1 MIVVETLFL
10 TAVLS
15 AFVGL
20 IALMALTSRAAQRS
34 ERLEGSLFGVVLT
47 ATIAAV
53 AAFLLYA
60 RSPHE
65 AARQSVYGQIEPAAP
80 SSGKLGPSHGLL
92 PKRL

>member
-1 MIVVETLFL
+1 MIVAVETLFL

-20 IALMALTSRAAQRS
+20 IALLALASRVAHRS
-34 ERLEGSLFGVVLT
+34 ERVKSSLFGVVLT

-53 AAFLLYA
+53 GSFLLYA

-65 AARQSVYGQIEPAAP
+65 AARQTVYGQIEGPAKELEPGRALSP
-80 SSGKLGPSHGLL
+80 Q
-92 PKRL
+92 RL